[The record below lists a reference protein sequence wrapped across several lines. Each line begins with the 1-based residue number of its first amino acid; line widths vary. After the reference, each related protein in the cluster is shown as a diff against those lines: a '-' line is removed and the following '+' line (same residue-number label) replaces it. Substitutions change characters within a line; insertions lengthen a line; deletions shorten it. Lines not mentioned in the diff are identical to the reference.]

1 MLARIP
7 GMSRATNVTRLQPE
21 IRLLTRA
28 DAAAFRDI
36 RLEGLRC
43 HPEAFAS
50 TFEDE
55 RGIPLDRFEELIA
68 QSQIFGAILAQRL
81 VGVVGVRTYT
91 EIKLRHKATI
101 WGMYVRH
108 EARQSGIGGR
118 LMDAAVAHAPSHV
131 EQIQLA
137 VVTENE
143 AARRLY
149 AKAGFIEYGHQIN
162 ALKHD
167 GRYYDDI
174 LMVKFLGSERRTPF
188 DAVAKRS
195 LSPPS
200 FRDAPTGTDPES
212 N

>member
-1 MLARIP
+1 MLVRLP
-7 GMSRATNVTRLQPE
+7 GTSGAIDVTRPEPE
-21 IRLLTRA
+21 IRLLTCA
-28 DAAAFRDI
+28 DTLAYRDI

-55 RGIPLDRFEELIA
+55 RDRPLDRFKDLIN
-68 QSQIFGAILAQRL
+68 QSLIFGAVLAQRL
-81 VGVVGVRTYT
+81 VGVVGLRAHA
-91 EIKLRHKATI
+91 EIKLRHKAMI

-108 EARQSGIGGR
+108 EARQYGIGER
-118 LMDAAVAHAPSHV
+118 LIEAAVAYASSHV
-131 EQIQLA
+131 EQLQLA

-162 ALKHD
+162 ALKHS

-174 LMVKFLGSERRTPF
+174 LMVKFLGP
-188 DAVAKRS
+188 
-195 LSPPS
+195 
-200 FRDAPTGTDPES
+200 
-212 N
+212 